1 MSLTNQM
8 INGRRER
15 DCISITHE
23 RKYYRSGGT
32 FVKRSLRPKE
42 WQVSQFKGTI
52 HVPRKGRERI
62 LNEAATLQFLKEN
75 STVPVPR
82 LYCCFED
89 DDAVYLVM
97 EYIEGVS
104 MADLTEDQRATVE
117 RELGKHIQQ
126 LHALRSSK
134 LGGPSGLVIP
144 PYRAMQKTFR
154 DDWELQPSDE
164 DDYVF
169 CHNDLS
175 QQNVIVDPASL
186 EIKAIIDWEYAGFYP
201 AYFERTFFKRK
212 GPSAAINDETDDSEL
227 NTMVREEIKLKLV
240 VFVVYSTVATTS
252 LVSSSPSSS
261 PSSSSISNIPYL

>member
-1 MSLTNQM
+1 MAS
-8 INGRRER
+8 RE
-15 DCISITHE
+15 
-23 RKYYRSGGT
+23 G
-32 FVKRSLRPKE
+32 
-42 WQVSQFKGTI
+42 
-52 HVPRKGRERI
+52 I

-75 STVPVPR
+75 STVPIPR
-82 LYCCFED
+82 PYCCFED

-117 RELGKHIQQ
+117 RELEKHIQQ
-126 LHALRSSK
+126 LHPLHSSK

-201 AYFERTFFKRK
+201 AYFERAFFKRK
-212 GPSAAINDETDDSEL
+212 GPSAAINDETDDSEVL
-227 NTMVREEIKLKLV
+227 LDFLKSRLL
-240 VFVVYSTVATTS
+240 TA
-252 LVSSSPSSS
+252 
-261 PSSSSISNIPYL
+261 

>member
-1 MSLTNQM
+1 MLLTNQM

-23 RKYYRSGGT
+23 RKYYRSGGS

-75 STVPVPR
+75 STVPIPR
-82 LYCCFED
+82 PYCCFED

-117 RELGKHIQQ
+117 RELEKHIQQ
-126 LHALRSSK
+126 LHALHSSK

-175 QQNVIVDPASL
+175 QQNVIVDPAS
-186 EIKAIIDWEYAGFYP
+186 
-201 AYFERTFFKRK
+201 
-212 GPSAAINDETDDSEL
+212 
-227 NTMVREEIKLKLV
+227 
-240 VFVVYSTVATTS
+240 
-252 LVSSSPSSS
+252 
-261 PSSSSISNIPYL
+261 